1 MDVLTAIHGRRSIR
15 KYLADPVPRTIIED
29 LLWAAV
35 QAPSPPASGEAPW
48 SLLVVEGAARLD
60 AFGERALQFARAHT
74 DAKWPH
80 RRGFRVFWGAPTLI
94 LISAQHGNAEALFD
108 CCRAGQN
115 LLLAAHAKGLGA
127 CWLGAPIPWLSSG
140 EAREEI
146 GIERDYD
153 PAVAIV
159 LGYPA
164 EAPAGQPRPR
174 PHVRW
179 FGTGKGD
186 QPLK

>member
-1 MDVLTAIHGRRSIR
+1 MDVLTAIHSRRSIR
-15 KYLADPVPRTIIED
+15 KYLADPVPKALIED
-29 LLWAAV
+29 LIWAAV

-48 SLLVVEGAARLD
+48 SVLVIEGAARLD
-60 AFGERALQFARAHT
+60 SYGERAMQFARAHT

-80 RRGFRVFWGAPTLI
+80 KPGFRVFWGAPAMI
-94 LISAQHGNAEALFD
+94 LIAARHGNAEALFD

-127 CWLGAPIPWLSSG
+127 CWLGAPIPWLSSA

-146 GIERDYD
+146 GMEKGYD
-153 PAVAIV
+153 PAVAII
-159 LGYPA
+159 LGIPA

-174 PHVRW
+174 PPIRW
-179 FGTGKGD
+179 FGTDKCD